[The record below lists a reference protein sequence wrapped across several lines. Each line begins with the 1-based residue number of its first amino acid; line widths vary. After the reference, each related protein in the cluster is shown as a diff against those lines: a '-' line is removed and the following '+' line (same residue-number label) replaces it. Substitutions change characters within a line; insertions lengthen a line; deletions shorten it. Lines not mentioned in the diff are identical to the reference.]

1 MLNATIKKKRKKYH
15 NNSIQLSVRN
25 KLYKKKKEILNAVSY
40 DYLGNKNINI
50 FMCISFFDC

>member
-1 MLNATIKKKRKKYH
+1 MQLLKKREKKNH